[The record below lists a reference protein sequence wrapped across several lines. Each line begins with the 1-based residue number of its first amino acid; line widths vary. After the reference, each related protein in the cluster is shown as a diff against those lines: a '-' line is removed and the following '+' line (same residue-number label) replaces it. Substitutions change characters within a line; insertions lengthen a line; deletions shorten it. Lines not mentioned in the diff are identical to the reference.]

1 MPQQP
6 KFPSERDE
14 YGNRRGLGAQTEQFH
29 RSHRQYYDEKKDMK
43 VIDARRKAA
52 QAAVRGQSQT
62 ERPYIALSALSLER
76 QERLQQLQQEIDQK
90 NETITRL
97 GIQEQKLLEIIQ
109 RERAE
114 HHGLKV
120 EYTEQ
125 INKLGEEIRG
135 DREEISRLEEEL
147 EANLQLKGNNSALQQ
162 KIDILTQERNN
173 LKKELSEV
181 GMREKEGINKT
192 VRLNK
197 TLQEKLDGLEQAHNS
212 DINRLRS
219 EISAKDREIA
229 VLNSQNETNRND
241 IGNRIRDLGTQLSA
255 KENEI
260 ERLNAQNRTIEEQS
274 AAVEQLLIDKDNHM
288 KMLVETNDTYEKT
301 LAQKDMEITNLK
313 NDNTYAR
320 DLSVRVSKQ
329 FSILQSKINSLTEE
343 KKASEEEVRRLQAE
357 KDEEVR
363 RLQSEMTKYSGDN
376 SATITN
382 LQQQLQQ
389 KTQQEATLSKKI
401 KDLESMPKS
410 NNQEST
416 ILRYEYKQN
425 ELESQKTEL
434 EATIAALKKQ
444 LEQKTQQEET
454 LSKKIN
460 DLEER
465 AKSNNQESTILRYEY
480 KQNELES
487 QKTELESQKTELEA
501 KLERQKQI
509 ADYQGLF
516 INDND
521 FTEKVCSEQDF
532 YTECCGEKIIN
543 GKSKFVNIKDKDK
556 CNETRD
562 RSIEEMKY
570 IEKYAKIWQEWPEG
584 KQFVHKLF
592 ENPLNLIEN
601 IDNDMKDKWS
611 EWQQQNQ
618 DKARKAFYAYRPNY
632 VQEQQAQEQARQ
644 QAEKKAQQE
653 AQQKAQQEAQQKLE
667 AEKDKR
673 HKKYLNQQTIN
684 QKMNG
689 GKKRTK
695 RYRAKNKKTKKSK
708 PKPKTKRNK
717 NLRKKKRTRKH

>member
-434 EATIAALKKQ
+434 E
-444 LEQKTQQEET
+444 
-454 LSKKIN
+454 
-460 DLEER
+460 
-465 AKSNNQESTILRYEY
+465 
-480 KQNELES
+480 
-487 QKTELESQKTELEA
+487 SQKTELEA

-667 AEKDKR
+667 AEKDKG

>member
-434 EATIAALKKQ
+434 E
-444 LEQKTQQEET
+444 
-454 LSKKIN
+454 
-460 DLEER
+460 
-465 AKSNNQESTILRYEY
+465 
-480 KQNELES
+480 
-487 QKTELESQKTELEA
+487 SQKTELEA